1 MEFKIRAIETK
12 VVAIENELAIIWD
25 NMRKEFAEST
35 KQKKEILNLLK
46 NIENKL
52 NYALAERTN
61 HGANE
66 DQNLYKYGLFM
77 HN

>member
-25 NMRKEFAEST
+25 NMRTEFKESE
-35 KQKKEILNLLK
+35 KQRKEIIKLLQ

-52 NYALAERTN
+52 NYSLSEKTN
-61 HGANE
+61 HGVNG
-66 DQNLYKYGLFM
+66 DD
-77 HN
+77 